1 MINRFEW
8 LKAVLQADVPDRGK
22 ALAAALA
29 VEFANDE
36 TGQTNPSL
44 DTLATYLRT
53 SVDTVRRACA
63 DLCAGGWLAR
73 EVGRG
78 RGRKSGYV
86 LLSPGSVV
94 AFKAAPK
101 VAAAPVKRSQPCKV
115 SAGGK
120 GSSPAA
126 KRLQDCKPHIRKE
139 QSSEQRAGAPSAP
152 RFDLLR
158 RIELGSAAAEH
169 WDTWLTQRG
178 LPTLAELIKLHRD
191 GAVFLPFRIPP
202 SPSDNVQIRI
212 AEGVIKWAMGA
223 RDAAAA

>member
-63 DLCAGGWLAR
+63 DLCEGGWLAR

-101 VAAAPVKRSQPCKV
+101 VAAAPLKRSQPCKV

-120 GSSPAA
+120 GSKPAA
-126 KRLQDCKPHIRKE
+126 KRLQDCKPHIRQE
-139 QSSEQRAGAPSAP
+139 QSSEQRAGARPAAHLSCKVESGGWKALEWNKWLSDQGL
-152 RFDLLR
+152 RTDLASLK
-158 RIELGSAAAEH
+158 A
-169 WDTWLTQRG
+169 
-178 LPTLAELIKLHRD
+178 LHMEGGYD
-191 GAVFLPFRIPP
+191 LPFATPP
-202 SPSDNVQIRI
+202 RPHHQTEHRI
-212 AEGVIKWAMGA
+212 ALEVIKWAMGA